1 MQCLVSEICALIQ
14 HKDVCALCHDCN
26 EQDRW
31 WIVKHLN
38 MWCMWCTSYFCEL
51 HPLRWLIMDVNS
63 ALVGWTL
70 HEFWN
75 KDAAQAS
82 ASSHLFQLSSSLL
95 PNHDEPPTTA
105 ETQRNLMW
113 LSTTYSSAQK
123 CQYPLP
129 CCVYYMCLR
138 GEEIQKVSNCDYSLV
153 WFWTQALRLGDSLTE
168 TETWKSL
175 RKLE

>member
-1 MQCLVSEICALIQ
+1 MNGKAFKHAVYVMHFLFLWIAPFALV
-14 HKDVCALCHDCN
+14 DN
-26 EQDRW
+26 EFKHVHW
-31 WIVKHLN
+31 WDGH
-38 MWCMWCTSYFCEL
+38 C
-51 HPLRWLIMDVNS
+51 VNS
-63 ALVGWTL
+63 ETKRLPRPVPVPN
-70 HEFWN
+70 F
-75 KDAAQAS
+75 
-82 ASSHLFQLSSSLL
+82 SSSPALLL

-129 CCVYYMCLR
+129 RCVYYMCLR